1 MTDTATQY
9 ETALR
14 PLTAVVEAVP
24 PDAWDAS
31 SPCEG
36 WSARDVVRHLVET
49 QRETL
54 TDNGVDLGDEP
65 DVATDPVAAWIE
77 HARRVLEALGDD
89 EHVQRGIEWF
99 FGPTT
104 IGATVEQFYVW
115 DMYVHRWDLARAAGL
130 EAELTDTELDR
141 IEQGADSLGEA
152 LHMDGMCQPPITPV
166 GDDRTTQVLARLGRT
181 PERPHRAGGAD
192 QAATS

>member
-24 PDAWDAS
+24 PHGWGAP

-36 WSARDVVRHLVET
+36 WTARDVVRHLVET

-54 TDNGVDLGDEP
+54 TNNGVDLGDVP
-65 DVATDPVAAWIE
+65 DCATDPVAAWTE
-77 HARRVLEALGDD
+77 HSGRVLEALRDD
-89 EHVQRGIEWF
+89 SHVHRPIEWF

-115 DMYVHRWDLARAAGL
+115 DMYVHRWDLARAAGF
-130 EAELTDTELDR
+130 EAELTDSELDR
-141 IEQGADSLGEA
+141 IEQGADGLGYSL
-152 LHMDGMCQPPITPV
+152 HVPGMCGAPIAAA
-166 GDDRTTQVLARLGRT
+166 GSDRTAQVLARLGRV
-181 PERPHRAGGAD
+181 A
-192 QAATS
+192 